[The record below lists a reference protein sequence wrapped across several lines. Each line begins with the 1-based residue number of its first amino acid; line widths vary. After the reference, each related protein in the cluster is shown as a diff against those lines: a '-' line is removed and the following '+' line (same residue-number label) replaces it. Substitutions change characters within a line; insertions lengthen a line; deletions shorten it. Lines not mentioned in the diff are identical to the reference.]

1 MSEIST
7 NTRSAPGD
15 RGKRSGAAADEEGQ
29 RPLAAW
35 WAGGKERG
43 AGPNN
48 AARWIGARATNHLE
62 FVEFVALATCFR
74 VSPSRPLSAL
84 FLLPLFGLSSC
95 PIVQAV
101 QGVGKRLG
109 GLFAGFGRSRGR
121 LAGRLAGLAFGRLF
135 RGASRLDL
143 GLECLRDARRNARSR
158 SHKATCPLTCPLTR
172 LGRETRRCTYRH
184 AACSTA
190 AGALGLA
197 GVLACAL
204 ACALPCTLAGP
215 FAGPGRLGFGPVA
228 GDAVV
233 DPVVVQA
240 P

>member
-48 AARWIGARATNHLE
+48 AARSIGARATNHLRVRCTRGACCVVPPPGS
-62 FVEFVALATCFR
+62 FFSLCSVLARALTYR
-74 VSPSRPLSAL
+74 LYR
-84 FLLPLFGLSSC
+84 
-95 PIVQAV
+95 
-101 QGVGKRLG
+101 GVGKRLG

-158 SHKATCPLTCPLTR
+158 SHKATCPLTR